1 MKSPRVSLVALVTA
15 QAQVTFNDCAAKFML
30 IVLAQQLA
38 RSNGRDA
45 KEVIAWISAL
55 LVLPYIAFGPV
66 CGWMSDRFS
75 KRSVF
80 NSTLVMQVAIVALLI
95 AATWR
100 QSFVGALGCF
110 FLLSVQTAILS
121 PAKRGIILEYVG
133 AENLSRYVGYMEMA
147 NISAILAGSFAGSAL
162 FSHWLAAGDAPWQAA
177 LNVSALLGGLSLV
190 AWALFQLAAPT
201 PAQSAEP
208 FSRSLW
214 VRHFR
219 DIAEVWREKPLWR
232 STMGICFF
240 YGIGGYISLLL
251 PQVAFEQQH
260 GGVMT
265 GAVQGTMLLM
275 VGVGTVIGNVSA
287 GLFSRRGIEMGL
299 APIGGILLCGCL
311 AALSIATPPA
321 ALAPTVFLRSP
332 FTILLIGAGFSSGL
346 FLVPLYAFIQKS
358 AGDHRRGR
366 VLAGVSLLD
375 SSVGL
380 AAAGLYKVFAADH
393 SLALSTHTQLIVLAG
408 ATAAMTVYALYH
420 LPHQTVCTV
429 MRFFGP
435 FFYRVKARGQE
446 NIPPSGAL
454 IICNHLSY
462 VDAVVLQIASPRPIR
477 FVAFAGLAKS
487 RVVRY
492 LFRAAGVIPVAPDK
506 PMKGIRLAVD
516 AIKDGELVCVF
527 PEGAISRTGQLMLLK
542 RGFESIARQARAPVV
557 PAVIDGL
564 WGSVF
569 SFAGNKYLWKSPRT
583 MPTHVCV
590 RFGQRIGPDEINMA
604 TARRALLD
612 LGEEAF
618 QERPSLKRHVARE
631 CVRALA
637 KRPRH
642 VEVID
647 RTADRRPVTAAQ
659 LLAVA
664 AAMSRYIRKNIPEQR
679 VGIVLPPGAGAH
691 IANLAVA
698 CAGKTPVNLNFTV
711 GRAAVEAALRI
722 GEIKTVISADAMRA
736 KIPNFPFPENT
747 LDFKRT
753 VEAMG
758 GKRAILPWLVA
769 AFVLPNQW
777 IADLLGLPRTG
788 DNEEAGL
795 LFTSGSAGEPKGV
808 VLTHRNILSNC
819 AQISSLSILP
829 DTATIIGCL
838 PVFHSFGFTVTVWYP
853 ILRGCRVVTL
863 PSPLDTRKIVEAIAQ
878 EKATVMVGAPTFI
891 RPFLKK
897 ATKEEL
903 ATLDL
908 VVTGAEKLPMDLY
921 EAFLQQFGIEI
932 LQGYG
937 LTETTP
943 VASVNQHH
951 PPVTT
956 STAEHQDGKRA
967 GSVGRLL
974 PGMTA
979 RIVDPDTNEELPMES
994 TGMLWLKGPN
1004 IFPGY
1009 LKDPEKTAGALKDGR
1024 WFVTG
1029 DLGRLDEDGFLYIE
1043 GRLSRF
1049 SKIGGEMVPHGTV
1062 EARIAEL
1069 FGWDQNEGPTAVVTG
1084 VPDPAKGEALVLLTT
1099 QEVTAEQVRAKLLE
1113 AGLPNLWVPR
1123 IIRRVEKIPML
1134 GTGKTDLKGC
1144 RTLAIELTKG
1154 EAEN

>member
-1 MKSPRVSLVALVTA
+1 MKSPRVSLAALVTA

-30 IVLAQQLA
+30 IALAQQLA
-38 RSNGRDA
+38 QSTGWDA
-45 KEVIAWISAL
+45 KVVVFLISGL

-66 CGWMSDRFS
+66 CGWLSDRFS

-80 NSTLVMQVAIVALLI
+80 NAALILQVVVVGLLI
-95 AATWR
+95 AATWL
-100 QSFVGALGCF
+100 QSFGGALFCF
-110 FLLSVQTAILS
+110 FLLSVQTAVLS

-133 AENLSRYVGYMEMA
+133 PEQLSRFVGYMEMA

-162 FSHWLAAGDAPWQAA
+162 FSHWLAGGAAPWAA
-177 LNVSALLGGLSLV
+177 AQNVALLLGGLSVL
-190 AWALFQLAAPT
+190 AWAFFQLTRPT
-201 PAQSAEP
+201 PAQSREP
-208 FSRSLW
+208 FSGRLW
-214 VRHFR
+214 VRHFA
-219 DIAEVWREKPLWR
+219 DVAEVWREKPLWR
-232 STMGICFF
+232 VAMGICFF
-240 YGIGGYISLLL
+240 YGMGGYISLLL

-260 GGVMT
+260 GGAMT
-265 GAVQGTMLLM
+265 GAVQGTMLLL
-275 VGVGTVIGNVSA
+275 VGVGTVIGNISA

-299 APIGGILLCGCL
+299 APIGGVLLCGCL

-321 ALAPTVFLRSP
+321 SLALAALCRSP
-332 FTILLIGAGFSSGL
+332 FTALLIGAGFSSGL
-346 FLVPLYAFIQKS
+346 FLVPLYAFVQKS

-380 AAAGLYKVFAADH
+380 AASGLYGVLAADRA
-393 SLALSTHTQLIVLAG
+393 LALSPAAQLVVLA
-408 ATAAMTVYALYH
+408 AITAAMTVYALYH

-435 FFYRVKARGQE
+435 FFYRVKARGLE
-446 NIPPSGAL
+446 NIPSSGAL
-454 IICNHLSY
+454 LVCNHLSY

-516 AIKDGELVCVF
+516 AIQDGELVCVF

-542 RGFESIARQARAPVV
+542 RGFEMIARQAHAPVV

-569 SFAGNKYLWKSPRT
+569 SFAGNKYLWKSPRL

-590 RFGQRIGPDEINMA
+590 LFGARIGPEQISVA

-642 VEVID
+642 IELID
-647 RTADRRPVTAAQ
+647 RTAERRPVKAAQ

-664 AAMSRYIRKNIPEQR
+664 AAMSRYIRKHIPEQR

-747 LDFKRT
+747 LDFKQT

-758 GKRAILPWLVA
+758 GKKAILPWLVA
-769 AFVLPNQW
+769 AYLLPNQW

-788 DNEEAGL
+788 DQAEAGL

-829 DTATIIGCL
+829 DSATIIGCL

-863 PSPLDTRKIVEAIAQ
+863 PSPLDTRKIVEAIHQ
-878 EKATVMVGAPTFI
+878 EKATVMVGAPTFV

-903 ATLDL
+903 ASLDL

-967 GSVGRLL
+967 GSVGRLM

-979 RIVDPDTNEELPMES
+979 RIVDPDTGAELPMDS
-994 TGMLWLKGPN
+994 TGMLWLKGAN
-1004 IFPGY
+1004 VFPGY
-1009 LKDPEKTAGALKDGR
+1009 LKDPEKTATALKDGQ

-1049 SKIGGEMVPHGTV
+1049 SKIGGEMVPHGTI
-1062 EARIAEL
+1062 EARVAEL
-1069 FGWDQNEGPTAVVTG
+1069 FGWDQHEGPTAVVTG

-1099 QEVTAEQVRAKLLE
+1099 EEVTAEQVRARLLE

-1154 EAEN
+1154 APES